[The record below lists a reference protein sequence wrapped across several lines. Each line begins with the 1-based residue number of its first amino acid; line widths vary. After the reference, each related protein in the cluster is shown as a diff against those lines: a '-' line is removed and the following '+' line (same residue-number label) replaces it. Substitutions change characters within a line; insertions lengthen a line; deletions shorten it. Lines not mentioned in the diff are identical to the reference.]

1 MAEGIRAATGI
12 EPADQILLTADGG
25 KADAGASLLQPP
37 SSGAGS
43 PLVLFNRRTLGSSA
57 VPEPCV
63 YDLDEIVVPDSS
75 SVTYSATAMTNPA
88 MAVVQTFER
97 TFCLHVDQARAYLDG
112 CRKRHDFVLQNASCA
127 RNQVLGMQAAIAN
140 LSSHTTQIKEEMTT
154 FLTQFE
160 QDGSKHRLM
169 LERVEEQLAF
179 LDGIVLDESVRRDIE
194 AVRRDIPEARTLMQ
208 CCEPEDQL
216 RKHAAECGEYIS
228 SLHAKVLLVPAALE
242 TLAREVKKIIASA
255 AVDRGE
261 SSPEQ
266 AAEKMPPNTVN
277 TPKGSVWVLPE
288 QFSLN
293 GEGSLPQWMAALSAC
308 SKHSAPNLG
317 RLQEIVSQMES
328 HHSELERM
336 LQQGQ
341 QAAGP
346 GGRARDDDDSPLNG
360 SMTDHFAALDAR
372 HKVHE
377 QELLPEL
384 EVLAQAVGSQVTASC
399 EARTLVAK
407 FVASQLHRVSAMQYA
422 IVQQVRNKLDLFQA
436 GLAKQARAMDVF
448 EHLSRAPPAYSAFLV
463 EKDRRAQYSST
474 VAAATATFAQ
484 AMEAYR
490 EEELRLR
497 DEFLNAHGRHLPK
510 PIHDT
515 PIMSMQ
521 PGRVDVQAPPALPG
535 TLPVPSPRIG
545 ATQAASHA
553 LQGADVGTEAATPTV
568 ESLMAR
574 VTELELENG
583 RLRSAR
589 RTGSSTM
596 SSTNSQ
602 MTDSEAALEP
612 PSIENLDN
620 SVELALC
627 RCWEASGGTA
637 EAIETAH
644 QTGEPGIGNERGT
657 TQNVD
662 LDSGKLDVELLVERI
677 HNSREALKKAE
688 SRLAAQAGEIVSHVE
703 AQEQLTR
710 ELCRLQEYE
719 GKYRAFVSA
728 VLRAEQAATRAA
740 AVRESALQT
749 SAKTGTAD
757 DSASL
762 RDMAMTPPPSPNSNS
777 QLNHCSSLE
786 LPPPPGATVAAEPTG
801 EASAPPV
808 VNPPE
813 STPDASVDAAP
824 SLHAGVLELS
834 TTSSAAAA
842 AAGERRGSGDWLETL
857 AETVCSKLN
866 AGAALGQELHDL
878 QQQLQLQEQ
887 RLLDSQSANSAPLN
901 TSMVGDEKSVLAFSS
916 VDVNDLVLFYPVVSP
931 TRCQVSQDATEDQ
944 STTDGVDV
952 GKSHASKATRL
963 ARICC
968 AEPSPQELIS
978 ASVCLYCFVAEEKLE
993 LAVLPQRSDVIWQ
1006 ALVSPECG
1014 EGLPHYLNTESLV
1027 CVCVATHFYKIGH
1040 VAARLLP
1047 SNQSLVRPENRLD
1060 FC

>member
-1 MAEGIRAATGI
+1 MVVLQRLQGTVMMAGGGSREIVLADTGAVYALQVGSEEGVAESIRAATGI
-12 EPADQILLTADGG
+12 EPTDQILLTVEGG
-25 KADAGASLLQPP
+25 KADPMSLLQPAP
-37 SSGAGS
+37 SGAVS

-57 VPEPCV
+57 VPEPCI

-97 TFCLHVDQARAYLDG
+97 TFCLHVNQARAYLDG
-112 CRKRHDFVLQNASCA
+112 CRKRHDFVLKNASCA

-140 LSSHTTQIKEEMTT
+140 LSSHTTQMKEEMAT
-154 FLTQFE
+154 FLAQFE

-194 AVRRDIPEARTLMQ
+194 AVRQDIPEARTLMQ

-216 RKHAAECGEYIS
+216 RKHAAECGDYIS
-228 SLHAKVLLVPAALE
+228 SLHAKVSLVPAALE

-255 AVDRGE
+255 AVDHGE
-261 SSPEQ
+261 SSPQQ
-266 AAEKMPPNTVN
+266 AGEKMPPNTVN

-288 QFSLN
+288 QFSLD
-293 GEGSLPQWMAALSAC
+293 GDGSLPQWMAALSAC

-328 HHSELERM
+328 HHSELEKM
-336 LQQGQ
+336 LQQAQ
-341 QAAGP
+341 QATGP
-346 GGRARDDDDSPLNG
+346 GGRARDDDGSPLTG

-372 HKVHE
+372 HKLHE

-384 EVLAQAVGSQVTASC
+384 EVLTRAVGSQVTASC
-399 EARTLVAK
+399 EARTLVSK

-436 GLAKQARAMDVF
+436 GLAKQNRAMDVF
-448 EHLSRAPPAYSAFLV
+448 EHLFRAPPAYSAFLV
-463 EKDRRAQYSST
+463 ERDRRAEYTRT
-474 VAAATATFAQ
+474 VSAATARFSQ

-515 PIMSMQ
+515 PVMSMQ

-545 ATQAASHA
+545 ATQAVSHD
-553 LQGADVGTEAATPTV
+553 LQGADIRIDAAAPTI

-596 SSTNSQ
+596 SSTSSQ
-602 MTDSEAALEP
+602 MTDTEAAVDA
-612 PSIENLDN
+612 PSIENLEN

-627 RCWEASGGTA
+627 RCWEASGGTS
-637 EAIETAH
+637 EAVATVA
-644 QTGEPGIGNERGT
+644 QVGEPVHGNSRGAAR
-657 TQNVD
+657 NMD

-688 SRLAAQAGEIVSHVE
+688 IRLATQAGEIASHVE
-703 AQEQLTR
+703 AQDQLTR
-710 ELCRLQEYE
+710 ELSRLQEYE

-728 VLRAEQAATRAA
+728 VLRAEQTATRAA
-740 AVRESALQT
+740 AVRESAWQP
-749 SAKTGTAD
+749 SGKTETAD
-757 DSASL
+757 NSASL
-762 RDMAMTPPPSPNSNS
+762 EDMAMVPPSPNSNS
-777 QLNHCSSLE
+777 QLNRCPSVE
-786 LPPPPGATVAAEPTG
+786 LLTLPGATAAVETPGEPS
-801 EASAPPV
+801 ASAPPV
-808 VNPPE
+808 ISPP
-813 STPDASVDAAP
+813 PDSGRSEASVDAALSVDASALEP
-824 SLHAGVLELS
+824 SA
-834 TTSSAAAA
+834 TSSAAAA
-842 AAGERRGSGDWLETL
+842 GIGERRGSGDWLEAL

-866 AGAALGQELHDL
+866 SSAALSQELHDVK
-878 QQQLQLQEQ
+878 QQLQLQKQ
-887 RLLDSQSANSAPLN
+887 RPQGSRSTDAADLN
-901 TSMVGDEKSVLAFSS
+901 VSIVGDERSVLAFGS
-916 VDVNDLVLFYPVVSP
+916 VDVNDLVLFYPVVALP
-931 TRCQVSQDATEDQ
+931 RHQMSQDATDDQ
-944 STTDGVDV
+944 ATSTKDGVNAK
-952 GKSHASKATRL
+952 KSHASEA
-963 ARICC
+963 ARI
-968 AEPSPQELIS
+968 
-978 ASVCLYCFVAEEKLE
+978 
-993 LAVLPQRSDVIWQ
+993 
-1006 ALVSPECG
+1006 
-1014 EGLPHYLNTESLV
+1014 
-1027 CVCVATHFYKIGH
+1027 
-1040 VAARLLP
+1040 ART
-1047 SNQSLVRPENRLD
+1047 
-1060 FC
+1060 